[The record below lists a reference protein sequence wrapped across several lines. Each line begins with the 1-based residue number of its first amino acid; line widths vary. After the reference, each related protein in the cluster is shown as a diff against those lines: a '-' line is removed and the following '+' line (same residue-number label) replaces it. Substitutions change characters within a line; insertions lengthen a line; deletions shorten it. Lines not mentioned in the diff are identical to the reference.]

1 MARGIDNA
9 KEPPEASGKHPGRKA
24 RQASA
29 FGSAVKLREWR
40 QVGGLLKVSLRTNW
54 QQIGERTL
62 LAYSSFIAI
71 TAVARLIVL
80 QGKDMDAQNPV
91 YEAGAIMLLALP
103 RW

>member
-40 QVGGLLKVSLRTNW
+40 QVGGKLPDRFRVT
-54 QQIGERTL
+54 ERE
-62 LAYSSFIAI
+62 SC
-71 TAVARLIVL
+71 R
-80 QGKDMDAQNPV
+80 
-91 YEAGAIMLLALP
+91 
-103 RW
+103 